1 MDILEIKGDY
11 VKRGKIK
18 YIFRKIFIIFLIA
31 FISIILYQ
39 LFIEIKNSS
48 NKQETYGTRLSAD
61 EEKEEED
68 SKDISNIIEKVS
80 SAVVGISK
88 IKNSGSSVFL
98 SNSSESL
105 GLGSGIIVSNKGYI
119 LTNQH
124 VAGDKNNICYVTL
137 ENGETYNGKIIWA
150 NSDIDLAIIKVDK
163 IFNNTISIGN
173 SNSVRVGENVYAIG
187 NPIGYEFQRT
197 VTGGIISAVNRT
209 VKIKN
214 EDETYSY
221 MSNLIQTDATI
232 NPGNSG
238 GPLIDKDGNIIG
250 INTIKI
256 TSAEGIGFAIPINIV
271 KPIIKKY
278 EQFGEFKEAYLGIFA
293 YDGSV
298 MSYVDKNIDLASG
311 IYVEKIA
318 EDGPA
323 NETQLKKGDIITRID
338 NTSVNKMS
346 ELQEYIFSK
355 NPEDEIVLTVIRNNK
370 EKQIKVVLGEK

>member
-1 MDILEIKGDY
+1 MRKL
-11 VKRGKIK
+11 K
-18 YIFRKIFIIFLIA
+18 YILKKILTIFLIA
-31 FISIILYQ
+31 LISIVLYQ
-39 LFIEIKNSS
+39 FFVEVKKLSDS
-48 NKQETYGTRLSAD
+48 NETYGTRLSAD
-61 EEKEEED
+61 EED
-68 SKDISNIIEKVS
+68 LNGANDISSTIERAS
-80 SAVVGISK
+80 SGVVGISK
-88 IKNSGSSVFL
+88 VKNTGSSVFL
-98 SNSSESL
+98 SGASESL

-124 VAGDKNNICYVTL
+124 VAGDVHQSCYVTVKS
-137 ENGETYNGKIIWA
+137 GKMYNGKIIWA
-150 NSDIDLAIIKVDK
+150 NADIDLAIIKVEA
-163 IFNNTISIGN
+163 ILGNAISIGN
-173 SNSVRVGENVYAIG
+173 AHSVRVGENVYAIG

-214 EDETYSY
+214 EDESYSY

-271 KPIIKKY
+271 KPIIEKFERY
-278 EQFGEFKEAYLGIFA
+278 GEFKEAYLGVFA

-298 MSYVDKNIDLASG
+298 MSYIDENISLLKG
-311 IYVEKIA
+311 IYVEKIT

-323 NETQLKKGDIITRID
+323 SRTELKRGDIITGID

-346 ELQEYIFSK
+346 ELQEYIFKKS
-355 NPEDEIVLTVIRNNK
+355 PGDEILLTVIRNNN
-370 EKQIKVVLGEK
+370 EKQIKVILGEK

>member
-1 MDILEIKGDY
+1 MKKG
-11 VKRGKIK
+11 KLK
-18 YIFRKIFIIFLIA
+18 YIIKKLLLVFLIA
-31 FISIILYQ
+31 FVSIFLYQ
-39 LFIEIKNSS
+39 FFIEVQKVS
-48 NKQETYGTRLSAD
+48 NPKENYGTRLSA
-61 EEKEEED
+61 EEED
-68 SKDISNIIEKVS
+68 LDESDDISSTIEKAS
-80 SAVVGISK
+80 SGVVGISK
-88 IKNSGSSVFL
+88 IKNTGSSVFL
-98 SNSSESL
+98 SGASESL

-124 VAGDKNNICYVTL
+124 VVGNINQSCYVTVK
-137 ENGETYNGKIIWA
+137 NGKTYNGKVIWA
-150 NSDIDLAIIKVDK
+150 NVDIDLAIIKVDA
-163 IFNNTISIGN
+163 IFNNAISIGN
-173 SNSVRVGENVYAIG
+173 AHSVRVGENVYAIG

-271 KPIIKKY
+271 KPIIEKFERY
-278 EQFGEFKEAYLGIFA
+278 GEFKEAYLGVFA

-298 MSYVDKNIDLASG
+298 MSYIDENISLSKG
-311 IYVEKIA
+311 IYVEKIT

-323 NETQLKKGDIITRID
+323 TGTELRRGDIITGID

-346 ELQEYIFSK
+346 ELQEYIFKK
-355 NPEDEIVLTVIRNNK
+355 NPGDEILLTVIRNNN
-370 EKQIKVVLGEK
+370 EKQIKVILGEK

>member
-1 MDILEIKGDY
+1 MK
-11 VKRGKIK
+11 KIK
-18 YIFRKIFIIFLIA
+18 YIFKKIFIIFLIG
-31 FISIILYQ
+31 FFSIILYQ
-39 LFIEIKNSS
+39 FFIEIK
-48 NKQETYGTRLSAD
+48 ETSENEQIYGTKLSAD
-61 EEKEEED
+61 EEEINNE
-68 SKDISNIIEKVS
+68 KDISNVIEKAS
-80 SAVVGISK
+80 KCVVGISK
-88 IKNSGSSVFL
+88 IKSLGSSVFT
-98 SNSSESL
+98 SNSTEKL
-105 GLGSGIIVSNKGYI
+105 GLGSGIIVSKQGYI

-124 VAGDKNNICYVTL
+124 VVGTDSKKCYITT
-137 ENGETYNGKIIWA
+137 ENGETLDGKIIWS

-163 IFNNTISIGN
+163 IFKVAMEIGN
-173 SNSVRVGENVYAIG
+173 SNSVRIGEDVYAIG

-238 GPLIDKDGNIIG
+238 GPLINCNGEVIG

-271 KPIIKKY
+271 KPIIQKY
-278 EQFGEFKEAYLGIFA
+278 EEYGYFEEAYLGIYA

-298 MSYVDKNIDLASG
+298 MTYVDKNINLLNG
-311 IYVEKIA
+311 IYIEKIA

-323 NETQLKKGDIITRID
+323 NKTDLKKGDIITRID

-355 NPEDEIVLTVIRNNK
+355 NPGDEIILTIIRNSK
-370 EKQIKVVLGEK
+370 ENQIKIMLEGK

>member
-1 MDILEIKGDY
+1 MK
-11 VKRGKIK
+11 KIK
-18 YIFRKIFIIFLIA
+18 YILKKLLVIFLIA
-31 FISIILYQ
+31 AISIFLYQ
-39 LFIEIKNSS
+39 IFIELKNSS
-48 NKQETYGTRLSAD
+48 SNEETYGTRLSAD
-61 EEKEEED
+61 EETEADKE
-68 SKDISNIIEKVS
+68 DISSVIEKVS
-80 SAVVGISK
+80 NAVVGISK
-88 IKNSGSSVFL
+88 IKNTGSSVFL

-124 VAGDKNNICYVTL
+124 VAGDTNNKCYITA
-137 ENGETYNGKIIWA
+137 ENGQTYDGKIVWA
-150 NSDIDLAIIKVDK
+150 NTDIDLAIIKVDQV
-163 IFNNTISIGN
+163 FNNWINIGN
-173 SNSVRVGENVYAIG
+173 SNSVRVGETVYAIG

-214 EDETYSY
+214 EDESYSY
-221 MSNLIQTDATI
+221 MSDLIQTDATI

-238 GPLIDKDGNIIG
+238 GPLIDKEGNIIG

-256 TSAEGIGFAIPINIV
+256 TTAEGIGFAIPINIV
-271 KPIIKKY
+271 KPIIEKY
-278 EQFGEFKEAYLGIFA
+278 EEYGEFKEAYLGIFA

-298 MSYVDKNIDLASG
+298 MSYVDRNINLANG
-311 IYVEKIA
+311 IYIEKIA

-323 NETQLKKGDIITRID
+323 NGTDLKKGDIITRID

-355 NPEDEIVLTVIRNNK
+355 NPEDEIILTIIRNNK
-370 EKQIKVVLGEK
+370 EKQISVILGEK

>member
-1 MDILEIKGDY
+1 MDILEYKGDY
-11 VKRGKIK
+11 VKKGKIK
-18 YIFRKIFIIFLIA
+18 YIFKKIFAIFLIA
-31 FISIILYQ
+31 FIAIFLYQ
-39 LFIEIKNSS
+39 LFIEIKN
-48 NKQETYGTRLSAD
+48 NPNQDEIYGTRLSAD
-61 EEKEEED
+61 DENKSNSD
-68 SKDISNIIEKVS
+68 DISSVIEKAS

-88 IKNSGSSVFL
+88 IKNTGSSVFL
-98 SNSSESL
+98 SNTTESL

-124 VAGDKNNICYVTL
+124 VAGDIGKTCYITV
-137 ENGETYNGKIIWA
+137 ESGKTYDGKIVWA
-150 NSDIDLAIIKVDK
+150 NSDIDLAIIKVNEL
-163 IFNNTISIGN
+163 FNNAINMGDADTAS
-173 SNSVRVGENVYAIG
+173 VGENVYAIG

-238 GPLIDKDGNIIG
+238 GPLIDKYGNIIG

-256 TSAEGIGFAIPINIV
+256 TTAEGIGFAIPINIV
-271 KPIIKKY
+271 KPIIEKY
-278 EQFGEFKEAYLGIFA
+278 EQYGEFKEAYLGIFA
-293 YDGSV
+293 YDGSI
-298 MSYVDKNIDLASG
+298 MSYVDKNINLANG

-318 EDGPA
+318 EEGPA
-323 NETQLKKGDIITRID
+323 NGTELKKGDIITKID
-338 NTSVNKMS
+338 NTSVNKMC

-355 NPEDEIVLTVIRNNK
+355 NLGDEIMLTIIRNNK

>member
-1 MDILEIKGDY
+1 M
-11 VKRGKIK
+11 GKIK
-18 YIFRKIFIIFLIA
+18 YILKNLLKIFLIA
-31 FISIILYQ
+31 FVSIFLYQ
-39 LFIEIKNSS
+39 LFMEVKKMS
-48 NKQETYGTRLSAD
+48 NKDESYGTRLSA
-61 EEKEEED
+61 EEEENSQD
-68 SKDISNIIEKVS
+68 ENDISATIEKVS
-80 SAVVGISK
+80 NCVVGISK
-88 IKNSGSSVFL
+88 IKNISSSVFL

-105 GLGSGIIVSNKGYI
+105 GLGTGIIISKEGYI

-124 VAGDKNNICYVTL
+124 VAGELNKSCYVTVKS
-137 ENGETYNGKIIWA
+137 GKMYNGKIVWA
-150 NSDIDLAIIKVDK
+150 NADIDLAIIKVNEF
-163 IFNNTISIGN
+163 FNNVANIGN
-173 SNSVRVGENVYAIG
+173 SNASKVGESVYAIG

-197 VTGGIISAVNRT
+197 VTGGIISAINRT

-238 GPLIDKDGNIIG
+238 GPLIDKNGNIIG

-256 TSAEGIGFAIPINIV
+256 TSAEGIGFAIPINII
-271 KPIIKKY
+271 KPVIEKF
-278 EQFGEFKEAYLGIFA
+278 ENTGEFQEAYLGIFA

-298 MSYVDKNIDLASG
+298 MSYIDENISLSNG
-311 IYVEKIA
+311 IYIDKID

-323 NETQLKKGDIITRID
+323 YGTQLRKGDIIVKID

-355 NPEDEIVLTVIRNNK
+355 NPEDEIVLTIIRNNK
-370 EKQIKVVLGEK
+370 ERQINVVLGKK

>member
-1 MDILEIKGDY
+1 MDILQIKGDY
-11 VKRGKIK
+11 VKKGKIK
-18 YIFRKIFIIFLIA
+18 YILKKIFTIFLIA

-39 LFIEIKNSS
+39 LFIELKNTS
-48 NKQETYGTRLSAD
+48 NNQETYGTRLSAD
-61 EEKEEED
+61 EEIETN
-68 SKDISNIIEKVS
+68 SKDVSSVIEKVS

-88 IKNSGSSVFL
+88 IKNTGSSVFL
-98 SNSSESL
+98 SEAEEDL

-119 LTNQH
+119 LTNHH
-124 VAGDKNNICYVTL
+124 VAGDVNNICYITS
-137 ENGETYNGKIIWA
+137 ENGKMYNGKIIWT
-150 NSDIDLAIIKVDK
+150 NSDIDLAIIKVDE
-163 IFNNTISIGN
+163 IFDNAINIGN

-221 MSNLIQTDATI
+221 MTNLIQTDATI

-238 GPLIDKDGNIIG
+238 GPLIDKEGNIIG

-271 KPIIKKY
+271 KPIIEKY
-278 EQFGEFKEAYLGIFA
+278 EKYGEFKEAYLGIFA

-298 MSYVDKNIDLASG
+298 MSYVDKNIDLANG
-311 IYVEKIA
+311 IYVERIA

-323 NETQLKKGDIITRID
+323 NGTELKKGDIITKID

-346 ELQEYIFSK
+346 ELQEYIFTK
-355 NPEDEIVLTVIRNNK
+355 NPEDEITLTIMRNNK
-370 EKQIKVVLGEK
+370 EKEIKVMLGEK

>member
-1 MDILEIKGDY
+1 MKKG
-11 VKRGKIK
+11 KLK
-18 YIFRKIFIIFLIA
+18 YILKKILSIFLIA
-31 FISIILYQ
+31 ALSIFLYEFFME
-39 LFIEIKNSS
+39 LKKTS
-48 NKQETYGTRLSAD
+48 NQKDTYGTRLSA
-61 EEKEEED
+61 EED
-68 SKDISNIIEKVS
+68 NENQEKDISTIIENAS
-80 SAVVGISK
+80 NCVVGISK
-88 IKNSGSSVFL
+88 IKNFSSSVFL

-105 GLGSGIIVSNKGYI
+105 GLGSGIIISEKGYV

-124 VAGDKNNICYVTL
+124 VAGNINMNCYVTIK
-137 ENGETYNGKIIWA
+137 NGKTYQGKVIWA
-150 NSDIDLAIIKVDK
+150 NSDIDLAIIKINEGFRNVA
-163 IFNNTISIGN
+163 NIGD
-173 SNSVRVGENVYAIG
+173 SNGVRVGKKVYAIG

-209 VKIKN
+209 VKVKN
-214 EDETYSY
+214 EDESYSY

-238 GPLIDKDGNIIG
+238 GPLIDEEGNIVG

-256 TSAEGIGFAIPINIV
+256 TSAEGIGFAIPINII
-271 KPIIKKY
+271 KPVIEKF
-278 EQFGEFKEAYLGIFA
+278 EETGEFKEAYLGIFA

-298 MSYVDKNIDLASG
+298 MSYIDENINLADG

-323 NETQLKKGDIITRID
+323 YGTQLKRGDIITKID

-355 NPEDEIVLTVIRNNK
+355 NPGDEIILTILRNNK
-370 EKQIKVVLGEK
+370 EKQISVVLGNKQ